1 MTMLGRIYGA
11 VVRTKNALHDRGTLR
26 TRRLQGPVVSVGNI
40 AVGGSGKTP
49 FVILLGEL
57 LKARSI
63 SLDVLSRGYGRSS
76 TGVLLVDPQGSPQ
89 EFGDEPLLIAQRLQ
103 VPVVVGE
110 KRFAAG
116 KFAEAR
122 FGPQVHIL
130 DDGFQHRAL
139 ARNLDIVL
147 VNQSDFQDQLL
158 PKGRLRE
165 SLAALKRADVI
176 VMEESTKY
184 LPSWIGGKTIWR
196 IRRGLTIPRLP
207 TRVVAFCGIARP
219 ERFFAELRQAGVAAA
234 MEVAY
239 GDHYSYTEKDVRHL
253 LALQEEKNCGGF
265 VTTEKDVINLKE
277 HAALL
282 QPLFSTTVTME
293 LLRPELA
300 MDLLLKKIATI
311 SPGV

>member
-1 MTMLGRIYGA
+1 MLARIYGA
-11 VVRTKNALHDRGTLR
+11 VVRTKNALHDRGALR
-26 TRRLQGPVVSVGNI
+26 TRRLRGPVVSVGNV

-57 LKARSI
+57 LKARGI
-63 SLDVLSRGYGRSS
+63 QFDVLSRGYGRAS

-89 EFGDEPLLIAQRLQ
+89 EFGDEPLLIARRLG

-110 KRFAAG
+110 KRYDAG

-122 FGPQVHIL
+122 FGPQLHIL

-139 ARNLDIVL
+139 ARDLDIVL

-184 LPSWIGGKTIWR
+184 LPSWIGSKAMWR
-196 IRRGLTIPRLP
+196 IRRGLTIPALP
-207 TRVVAFCGIARP
+207 SRMVAFCGVARP
-219 ERFFAELRQAGVAAA
+219 ERFFTELREAAVKA
-234 MEVAY
+234 AVEVAY
-239 GDHYSYTEKDVRHL
+239 SDHHVYTEKDVRHL
-253 LALQEEKNCGGF
+253 LAVQEEKNCGGF
-265 VTTEKDVINLKE
+265 VTTEKDVINLRE

-282 QPLFSTTVTME
+282 RPLFSTTVTME
-293 LLRPELA
+293 LVRPEPA
-300 MDLLLKKIATI
+300 IELLLKKIQT
-311 SPGV
+311 G

>member
-1 MTMLGRIYGA
+1 MTVLARIYGA

-26 TRRLQGPVVSVGNI
+26 ARRLQGPVVSVGNI

-57 LKARSI
+57 LKARGI
-63 SLDVLSRGYGRSS
+63 QFDVLSRGYGRSS

-89 EFGDEPLLIAQRLQ
+89 EFGDEPLLISRRLG

-110 KRFAAG
+110 KRYQAG

-122 FGPQVHIL
+122 FGPQLHIL

-139 ARNLDIVL
+139 ARDLDIVM

-176 VMEESTKY
+176 VMEEGAKY
-184 LPSWIGGKTIWR
+184 LPSWIGSKTMWR
-196 IRRGLTIPRLP
+196 VCRGVKIPSLP
-207 TRVVAFCGIARP
+207 TRVAAFCGVARP
-219 ERFFAELRQAGVAAA
+219 ERFFAELRQAGVAAVV
-234 MEVAY
+234 EVAY
-239 GDHYSYTEKDVRHL
+239 GDHHVYTEKDVQHL
-253 LALQEEKNCGGF
+253 LAVQEEKNCGGF
-265 VTTEKDVINLKE
+265 VTTEKDVINLGN
-277 HAALL
+277 HADLL
-282 QPLFSTTVTME
+282 RPLFSTTVTME
-293 LLRPELA
+293 LVRAEPA
-300 MDLLLKKIATI
+300 MELLLEKIQTRPAAL
-311 SPGV
+311 